1 MSHNPGLHIKSFND
15 RVKVMNQTGQKD
27 LNLSSLDARNLHADI
42 FALLALISELTL
54 QVQVKDEDS
63 QIDVRMDGGE
73 F

>member
-1 MSHNPGLHIKSFND
+1 
-15 RVKVMNQTGQKD
+15 MNQTGQKD

-54 QVQVKDEDS
+54 QVQAKDEDS